1 MTLESKLTHDAALSP
16 DVTLNVESS
25 DVTLAADLP
34 RKSTMA
40 FRRFFVELLNF
51 LKKHTPLVKLNV
63 IMQTIA
69 IPSVSSELFEAFAP
83 DSASDNGFCD
93 VISCVAE
100 SVVEVTYVDD
110 KAVEVTSVDDSVVGE
125 TSFNVVLI

>member
-1 MTLESKLTHDAALSP
+1 
-16 DVTLNVESS
+16 
-25 DVTLAADLP
+25 
-34 RKSTMA
+34 
-40 FRRFFVELLNF
+40 
-51 LKKHTPLVKLNV
+51 
-63 IMQTIA
+63 MQTIA

-110 KAVEVTSVDDSVVGE
+110 KAVEVISVDDSVVARE
-125 TSFNVVLI
+125 TSVDVVII

>member
-1 MTLESKLTHDAALSP
+1 
-16 DVTLNVESS
+16 
-25 DVTLAADLP
+25 
-34 RKSTMA
+34 MA
-40 FRRFFVELLNF
+40 FRRFFAELLNF

-83 DSASDNGFCD
+83 DSASDSGFCD

-100 SVVEVTYVDD
+100 SVLEVTYVDD
-110 KAVEVTSVDDSVVGE
+110 KAAEVTPSDDSVVEVTPSDDSVVEVTPANDSVVEVTPVNDSIVGK
-125 TSFNVVLI
+125 TSRNVVHDYIK